1 MAESAKKD
9 FDATDCWFEEL
20 GLITNGFS
28 KENYIG
34 KFQFGRVYRGV
45 YVNRAVVVKIWEDE
59 GTNYK
64 VLPGDNARRYWE
76 EYQLLNSY
84 GKRGLVTLRGGWC
97 KALQRYGMEAH
108 PSMVESEGWC
118 HYHGRFARVYKLDA
132 LDTLY
137 SLIPED
143 SFTWSH
149 RIKAA
154 LGLANFLEF
163 MHIPAPDPPHLP
175 FLICNLDAAHVI
187 IDKDYNPAVYDYSMI
202 SGGSS
207 LTDRRNIL
215 NQHVKGRYGY
225 IDPNPAYQGSWSEK
239 SDVFAYG
246 VILLGLIT
254 KRVYSEHDR
263 LTRSPFIYDW
273 AWAQHD
279 AWNSDIWGF
288 LSSKFSLVHQ
298 SLQVDPLFKRGDG
311 VKLTKLAMQCVNFDP
326 HKRPTMR
333 RVVSSLKKMHIVE
346 NNEEL
351 VGVHRL
357 VDLDDAYE
365 KRAELYDVYGGGG
378 GGGGDDDDDLSG
390 CQGIFMLKKA
400 DLTQITGHIIDRIR
414 AFLPNEI
421 IFPCIGC
428 HFSRWLPS
436 IYQEIP
442 GGQIANKDQET
453 HGVLTSGKHGD
464 VRAYSRA
471 DLRLFTSDFSEENLI
486 GRFQFGKVYRGK
498 IGKQDVTVKIWE
510 DNKNYLVFEGDN
522 ERRLWDELSVLQL
535 PELVAHPYLVKLMG
549 YCFEA
554 ECLGIVYNLK
564 PLDTVKNLIQ
574 KDALTWLQMIK
585 ILLGLG
591 CLLKFLHRDNPP
603 YLPFVVDNVDV
614 GHIMLDEDY
623 NPVLY
628 DLSMLVGGVIPHR
641 SDNGRPFLLGI
652 YGYRDP
658 EISCQRE
665 PPHDVFA
672 FGTIILNLTAKKL
685 YTDGDKITVDN
696 EDVYSFG
703 DGSLWEPI
711 FWQWALE
718 AYKSKLVE
726 SGHDWSICSLVHQTL
741 EGAPGF
747 YPEDGPELTKLAM
760 DCLLHGPSTRPT
772 MEEAVDRLCGLR
784 VVQDHARALGVKQ
797 MLQWS

>member
-1 MAESAKKD
+1 MSLTD

-137 SLIPED
+137 SLIPE
-143 SFTWSH
+143 
-149 RIKAA
+149 
-154 LGLANFLEF
+154 
-163 MHIPAPDPPHLP
+163 
-175 FLICNLDAAHVI
+175 
-187 IDKDYNPAVYDYSMI
+187 
-202 SGGSS
+202 
-207 LTDRRNIL
+207 
-215 NQHVKGRYGY
+215 
-225 IDPNPAYQGSWSEK
+225 GSWSEK

-498 IGKQDVTVKIWE
+498 IGKQDVT
-510 DNKNYLVFEGDN
+510 
-522 ERRLWDELSVLQL
+522 DELSVLQL

-652 YGYRDP
+652 YG
-658 EISCQRE
+658 QRE